1 MEETI
6 KPTFG
11 QKHPLLKDALS
22 LAGFIIAVVVG
33 TVFLNTFVFR
43 SYNVVGGSMENTLA
57 EEDRVIVDRLSVSWA
72 HFYGQEYLP
81 KRGQVVV
88 FANGDASGKLTCDAP
103 KNVIDQYII
112 KRVIAF
118 SGERVVVKDGVLTVY
133 NEEYPDGHVY
143 DEDWRVDE
151 NNGPKKDVSGEIDVV
166 VPDGELFVSGD
177 NREGTR
183 SLDSR
188 NGLGTVP
195 LCRIIGPV
203 VLRIFPFNQI
213 RTF

>member
-22 LAGFIIAVVVG
+22 LAGFIIAVVLG

>member
-203 VLRIFPFNQI
+203 VLRVFPFNQI

>member
-22 LAGFIIAVVVG
+22 LTGFIVAVVLG

-43 SYNVVGGSMENTLA
+43 SYNVVGGSMENTLS
-57 EEDRVIVDRLSVSWA
+57 EKDRVIVDRLSVSWA

-203 VLRIFPFNQI
+203 VLRVFPFNQI